1 MNIYDNP
8 NRKKICASKLKR
20 YIKLTPYVKT
30 QEKFAELMDVNVR
43 TVKRWVLEGVDSLT
57 TIKEIAD
64 CLGISD
70 LDLLL
75 DESGELPSK
84 NLEIV

>member
-1 MNIYDNP
+1 MKIINP
-8 NRKKICASKLKR
+8 NRRKICANKLKG
-20 YIKLTPYVKT
+20 YIKSTPTIRT
-30 QEKFAELMDVNVR
+30 QERFAEIMDVNVR

-70 LDLLL
+70 LDLLFEDAPKGGSCL
-75 DESGELPSK
+75 
-84 NLEIV
+84 

>member
-1 MNIYDNP
+1 MSIKNP
-8 NRKKICASKLKR
+8 NRRKICASKLKG
-20 YIKLTPYVKT
+20 YIKSTPTIRT
-30 QEKFAELMDVNVR
+30 QERFAEIMDVNVR

-70 LDLLL
+70 LDLLFE
-75 DESGELPSK
+75 DAPKG
-84 NLEIV
+84 